1 MAVEKVLEKIEEQL
15 QCSVCLE
22 TYKNPK
28 QLLCHH
34 ICCLECLRPLVKS
47 QQSVTCPL
55 CRKSTPVP
63 AGGVDSLQSAV
74 HVAGLLEIRDSV
86 TKIPEPVKELKSP
99 ASHGLEA
106 EPVHS
111 VMQDRQSLGARLM
124 ESACVAKV
132 MCRIAVSISGMI
144 VVSDATKHFIVVMYP
159 SREIHSFGTR
169 GSGLG
174 QLNAPCGVAVD
185 AKANILVADCNN
197 HRIQKFTSRGQ
208 FLQVVGSKGKR
219 RLQFKSPKGIAV
231 NPATKKVYVVDAN
244 HRVHVLNSDLT
255 FFKKFGKYGQGS
267 SEFNSPQAIAC
278 DSTGKVYVADTGN
291 HRIQVFTSRGDFIL
305 MFGRRGEGIGK
316 LDSPYGIVVDH
327 EYVYVGECN
336 NNRVSLFT
344 HDGQYKGILGE
355 KDFPMFTSPPELD
368 FPMFTS
374 PPELDFP
381 VSTSPP
387 ELDFP
392 VSTSPP
398 ELVFPMS
405 TSPPELVFPMSTSPP
420 ELDFPV
426 STSPPELDFP
436 VSTSP
441 PELAESGNAARDGEL
456 QAIRRPITHT
466 RISRVLLRVLGL
478 GLGLGLSLGLGLGV
492 VLFKSNIMN
501 WIKTRKYYFCIS
513 CACFTW
519 LLLVA

>member
-47 QQSVTCPL
+47 QQRELSVTCPL

-106 EPVHS
+106 EPKHS
-111 VMQDRQSLGARLM
+111 LMQDRQSLGAKLM

-144 VVSDATKHFIVVMYP
+144 VVSDATKHFIIVMYP

-327 EYVYVGECN
+327 EYVYVGECS

-355 KDFPMFTSPPELD
+355 KDFPMFTN
-368 FPMFTS
+368 
-374 PPELDFP
+374 
-381 VSTSPP
+381 
-387 ELDFP
+387 
-392 VSTSPP
+392 
-398 ELVFPMS
+398 
-405 TSPPELVFPMSTSPP
+405 
-420 ELDFPV
+420 
-426 STSPPELDFP
+426 
-436 VSTSP
+436 P
-441 PELAESGNAARDGEL
+441 PELAVSGNAARDGEL
-456 QAIRRPITHT
+456 QAITRPITHT
-466 RISRVLLRVLGL
+466 RISRVLLRVLLRVLGL

-492 VLFKSNIMN
+492 VLFKSNIIN
-501 WIKTRKYYFCIS
+501 WIKTRKYYIAS
-513 CACFTW
+513 AIACACFTW
-519 LLLVA
+519 LLVA